1 MPEQAEISN
10 KDSFPRVSGIY
21 DIVPNIRS
29 VQLGIH
35 LSIGLLIKQP
45 CLNIEPS
52 PFSTESSS
60 SATSIKEITVAK
72 ILQPR
77 QCGGRYL

>member
-1 MPEQAEISN
+1 MPEQAEISKKN
-10 KDSFPRVSGIY
+10 SFPGVSGIY
-21 DIVPNIRS
+21 DIVPAIRP
-29 VQLGIH
+29 VLLGIH

-60 SATSIKEITVAK
+60 SATSIKEITAAK

-77 QCGGRYL
+77 QCGGGYL